1 MDMIFPGSSMRLFHA
16 SQQWVAM
23 FSWDVNT
30 VLERRFSS
38 RWSLPDQVQDEFPR
52 SRNPAVLEHVE
63 PLISAKHHSPAA
75 NGNAKLR
82 LSERALDVRWHVV
95 RAFGGVAVEVQF
107 LRNEFLEEGLEIA
120 LYV

>member
-63 PLISAKHHSPAA
+63 PLISAKHQSPAE
-75 NGNAKLR
+75 NSTPECNRRSSRTTELQNSSVR
-82 LSERALDVRWHVV
+82 LS
-95 RAFGGVAVEVQF
+95 VAY
-107 LRNEFLEEGLEIA
+107 A
-120 LYV
+120 